1 MASTIEETI
10 DVEVPVSTAY
20 NQWTQFEEFPRF
32 MKNVKQ
38 VRQLD
43 DARLQWT
50 AEIGGV
56 AEVWEAEI
64 TEQHPDSRI
73 AWRATAGKRNSGAVT
88 FHRLGENQTRI
99 NLQLEW
105 EPDGLKES
113 IGGLLD
119 VDSREVAEDLERFKE
134 LVEAR
139 GPEGTGGWRGEIP
152 G

>member
-1 MASTIEETI
+1 M
-10 DVEVPVSTAY
+10 
-20 NQWTQFEEFPRF
+20 
-32 MKNVKQ
+32 
-38 VRQLD
+38 
-43 DARLQWT
+43 
-50 AEIGGV
+50 
-56 AEVWEAEI
+56 
-64 TEQHPDSRI
+64 
-73 AWRATAGKRNSGAVT
+73 T

-139 GPEGTGGWRGEIP
+139 GPEGADGWRGEIP

>member
-43 DARLQWT
+43 DARLRWT

-64 TEQHPDSRI
+64 TEQRPGQPDRM
-73 AWRATAGKRNSGAVT
+73 ARYR
-88 FHRLGENQTRI
+88 RQTQQR
-99 NLQLEW
+99 
-105 EPDGLKES
+105 GC
-113 IGGLLD
+113 D
-119 VDSREVAEDLERFKE
+119 VPP
-134 LVEAR
+134 AR
-139 GPEGTGGWRGEIP
+139 
-152 G
+152 